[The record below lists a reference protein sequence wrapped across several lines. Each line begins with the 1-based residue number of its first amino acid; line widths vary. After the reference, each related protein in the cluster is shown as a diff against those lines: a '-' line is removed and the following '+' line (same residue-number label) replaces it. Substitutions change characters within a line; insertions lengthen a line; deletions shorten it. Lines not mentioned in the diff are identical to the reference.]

1 MGINWGVRFNRAN
14 ITFVLRF
21 IGALFIPVLTYMGI
35 NFEDLTTWNM
45 VGDTFLQFISN
56 PFLVILTVI
65 NALNIVPDPT
75 TKGISDSRTALNY
88 NYPKS

>member
-1 MGINWGVRFNRAN
+1 MKINWGVRFNREN
-14 ITFVLRF
+14 ISFILRF
-21 IGALFIPVLTYMGI
+21 IGALAIPVLTYMGI

-45 VGDTFLQFISN
+45 VRETFVQFISN

-75 TKGISDSRTALNY
+75 TRGISDSRNALNFTK
-88 NYPKS
+88 PKA